1 MALKLGNI
9 STNTVGAIKDTG
21 LENLLN
27 NKTASYYSVG
37 SDEIINKGDFV
48 SYNSN
53 YMYFTGPINYDSNTV
68 VQSAVG
74 MFIQD
79 SNANEDYPWI
89 AYARKDATLSLCE
102 VRDNDIRYAVNLKVD
117 SSKSISSVYS
127 SIIHLDDYRILWI
140 GGSST
145 GVGAYCLKYRRSG
158 DDLVLDDSSYL
169 DLTLSYS
176 FSSTPCTKAIKIS
189 DNTVMVVFGTGSNY
203 SMQCILISVNDVA
216 MTITYS
222 TILSDV
228 QNIGQYL
235 YLCKL
240 DDHHVLISCR
250 NETYKRIYLAT
261 IDNNSVSLGGYCDLN
276 NSTNSYSM
284 GISRVSDT
292 SAIIFYSNNK
302 AGSMNLFISRVDVSG
317 NSVTETNLWSDA
329 LAYTSSIIGIDVDDN
344 IAAIAFSNSGTKS
357 IHFRLFDINS
367 KNFTPVNSVW
377 EPASS
382 LAYNM
387 SSLLRVKHGVYV
399 IAFGIASADPEKN
412 VILSLIKWDGNSLKY
427 RNDYIQ
433 KYNGKNMVGIAA
445 ESGREGDLISVYT
458 PFVGELW

>member
-9 STNTVGAIKDTG
+9 GTNTVSAIKDTG

-27 NKTASYYSVG
+27 NKTVSYYKVG

-48 SYNSN
+48 SYNGS
-53 YMYFTGPINYDSNTV
+53 YMYFTAPIDYDSNIV

-79 SNANEDYPWI
+79 SNTNEDYPWI

-117 SSKSISSVYS
+117 SSKSISSAYS
-127 SIIHLDDYRILWI
+127 SIVYLDDYRILWV
-140 GGSST
+140 GGSYNE
-145 GVGAYCLKYRRSG
+145 GIGAYCLKYRRSG
-158 DDLVLDDSSYL
+158 DDLILDDSSYL
-169 DLTLSYS
+169 DLTLSCS
-176 FSSTPCTKAIKIS
+176 FSSAPYTKAIKIS
-189 DNTVMVVFGTGSNY
+189 DNTVMVVFSTGSSYN
-203 SMQCILISVNDVA
+203 MQCVLISVNNVT

-222 TILSDV
+222 AVLSDI

-235 YLCKL
+235 YLCRL
-240 DDHHVLISCR
+240 DDHHALISCR
-250 NETYKRIYLAT
+250 SGSYKRIYLAT

-276 NSTNSYSM
+276 NSTGTQPM

-302 AGSMNLFISRVDVSG
+302 AGNTNIFISRIDVLG

-329 LAYTSSIIGIDVDDN
+329 FAYTSNIIGVDVDDN
-344 IAAIAFSNSGTKS
+344 VAAIAFSNPGTDA
-357 IHFRLFDINS
+357 IHFRLFDINN
-367 KNFTPVNSVW
+367 KNFISIEKVW
-377 EPASS
+377 EPISS
-382 LAYNM
+382 LVYNA

-399 IAFGIASADPEKN
+399 IAFGKASVDVEKS
-412 VILSLIKWDGNSLKY
+412 VTLSLVKWDGNSLKY
-427 RNDYIQ
+427 KNDYIQ
-433 KYNGKNMVGIAA
+433 KYNGKNVVGIAA
-445 ESGREGDLISVYT
+445 ESGREGDTIPVYT
-458 PFVGELW
+458 PLLKN